1 MSWALIGWTLR
12 VNPVEL
18 TRPAQQYRNRKR
30 NV

>member
-1 MSWALIGWTLR
+1 MLLMSGTLR

-18 TRPAQQYRNRKR
+18 TRPAQQYRYRKR